1 MNIYF
6 VISRIAPRHTFFI
19 DKKADTTNYWWIK
32 KQLDSKSVRTSVLK
46 IINRWNHIN

>member
-19 DKKADTTNYWWIK
+19 DKKADTTNY
-32 KQLDSKSVRTSVLK
+32 
-46 IINRWNHIN
+46 